1 MSPDRA
7 GGSEASS
14 EVRGGAD
21 PEAETILPNL
31 AVRVWELLV
40 APGRLFDRLRE
51 RPAWL
56 GALAASLALGC
67 VAIWLIP
74 VDLFA
79 EFFRGQVPESAP
91 PEAVESQIDL
101 QVRLRWLN
109 PILGSILGTLI
120 TAGVLLFVFNVLMGG
135 AARFAQLF
143 SATVHVW
150 ILPALGALATV
161 PLQRATGDFETYLG
175 LHLLTPGL
183 EEGFLLHFL
192 QGLNIWGLWAAVLLG
207 LAAGRLYDRFSERTG
222 IVTVLSL
229 YVLLAL
235 GAAGVRTL
243 FGAAAPA

>member
-1 MSPDRA
+1 MSTGRA
-7 GGSEASS
+7 DGSETGS
-14 EVRGGAD
+14 GAED
-21 PEAETILPNL
+21 EAVPALPNL
-31 AVRVWELLV
+31 AVRVWELLLT
-40 APGRLFDRLRE
+40 PGRLFDRLRE
-51 RPAWL
+51 RPAWI

-67 VAIWLIP
+67 LAIWLIP

-79 EFFRGQVPESAP
+79 EFFRDQVPESAP
-91 PEAVESQIDL
+91 PEAVESQVDL

-109 PILGSILGTLI
+109 PILGSIFGTLI

-135 AARFAQLF
+135 AARFVQLF

-150 ILPALGALATV
+150 ILLALGALATV
-161 PLQRATGDFETYLG
+161 PLQRKTGEFETYLG

-207 LAAGRLYDRFSERTG
+207 LGAGRLYDRFSERTG
-222 IVTVLSL
+222 IVTVLLL

-235 GAAGVRTL
+235 GTAGVRTL